1 MKANKVTVKAG
12 TNVTVTPTTET
23 DSSTTYTI
31 ASKDTYTTAGTYDK
45 AGKKITF
52 TQNDTDKNY
61 EVDVSGLVDGISE
74 DIDKGLNFAG
84 DSGDAI
90 NKKLDET
97 LDVVGGAKGDLTTGN
112 IGVVPKME
120 TQCSFG

>member
-1 MKANKVTVKAG
+1 NDTDAVNESQLKANKVTVKAG

-31 ASKDTYTTAGTYDK
+31 ASKDTYTTAGSYDK

-61 EVDVSGLVDGISE
+61 EVDVSGLEDGISE

-97 LDVVGGAKGDLTTGN
+97 L
-112 IGVVPKME
+112 
-120 TQCSFG
+120 